1 MNGVVSI
8 RFKPCGKLYDFFVEN
23 IELRIGDL
31 VVVESD
37 FGLNIARVVHIY
49 GPEAAEGRELKRV
62 VRKATEFDLQQ
73 RQENKVI
80 ENEARI
86 YCNERIMAR
95 GLPMKLITT
104 ESTLDRKRIIFY
116 FSADG
121 RIDFRELVKDLAA
134 KFKTR
139 IEMRQI
145 GVRDESKL
153 IGGLGVCGRELC
165 CKTFLTSFEPIS
177 IRMAKK
183 QEMVLNV
190 GKLSGLCSRLMC
202 CLRYEYDGP
211 VSPEGG
217 QDDEVPLEDEVLQ
230 DSVESVKYAERKTQH
245 YDSTPEDEG
254 KINNVNQRDTFSQGT
269 LKRKKRVGFNRDTSG
284 AETLLAK
291 NLEADKTAP
300 HFVTDA
306 PQNGIVQGGLPA
318 CDSDRKDQPQRRR
331 RRRSRKR
338 RLNKE

>member
-1 MNGVVSI
+1 MTGVVSI
-8 RFKPCGKLYDFFVEN
+8 RFKQCGKMYDFSVDN
-23 IELRIGDL
+23 IELRAGDM

-37 FGLNIARVVHIY
+37 FGLNIARVVHLL
-49 GPEAAEGRELKRV
+49 GPEAAAGRELKRV
-62 VRKATEFDLQQ
+62 VRKANEEDLRQ
-73 RQENKVI
+73 REENKAL
-80 ENEARI
+80 EHEARL

-95 GLPMKLITT
+95 GLPMKLIST
-104 ESTLDRKRIIFY
+104 ESTLDKKRVVFY
-116 FSADG
+116 FTAEG

-211 VSPEGG
+211 NTGEAT
-217 QDDEVPLEDEVLQ
+217 QDEEITVPREPQTSDAQEPRQRL
-230 DSVESVKYAERKTQH
+230 ERKPHQREFKPRENAQPRRERAQQEPPKPQPVVAAAPAAPPV
-245 YDSTPEDEG
+245 PEVENDERAG
-254 KINNVNQRDTFSQGT
+254 EETVTAE
-269 LKRKKRVGFNRDTSG
+269 G
-284 AETLLAK
+284 AET
-291 NLEADKTAP
+291 TAP
-300 HFVTDA
+300 KAEGA
-306 PQNGIVQGGLPA
+306 PQ
-318 CDSDRKDQPQRRR
+318 DQQKRRR
-331 RRRSRKR
+331 RRHRRKR
-338 RLNKE
+338 RSKE

>member
-1 MNGVVSI
+1 MTGVVSI
-8 RFKPCGKLYDFFVEN
+8 RFKPCGKMYDFSVDG
-23 IELRIGDL
+23 IELRAGDL

-37 FGLNIARVVHIY
+37 FGLNIARVVHQY
-49 GPEAAEGRELKRV
+49 GPEAAAGRELKRV
-62 VRKATEFDLQQ
+62 VRKANEEDLKQ
-73 RQENKVI
+73 REDNKTL
-80 ENEARI
+80 EHEARL

-95 GLPMKLITT
+95 GLPMKLIAT
-104 ESTLDRKRIIFY
+104 ESTLDKKRIIFY
-116 FSADG
+116 FTAEG

-134 KFKTR
+134 RFKTR

-211 VSPEGG
+211 ASGAGVPDDEIALEKEPQMEPAEPRQRTERKPHQREFKPREAGQQRRERQQQPDQEPPKQQTPPIVEQPIAPPVPDIEPDEEFPEG
-217 QDDEVPLEDEVLQ
+217 EEPVPAESAAPDASSTPADGVLQ
-230 DSVESVKYAERKTQH
+230 GQ
-245 YDSTPEDEG
+245 
-254 KINNVNQRDTFSQGT
+254 Q
-269 LKRKKRVGFNRDTSG
+269 
-284 AETLLAK
+284 
-291 NLEADKTAP
+291 
-300 HFVTDA
+300 
-306 PQNGIVQGGLPA
+306 
-318 CDSDRKDQPQRRR
+318 QRRR
-331 RRRSRKR
+331 RRRPR
-338 RLNKE
+338 RRRRNKE

>member
-1 MNGVVSI
+1 MTGVVSI
-8 RFKPCGKLYDFFVEN
+8 RFKQCGKMYDFSVDS
-23 IELRIGDL
+23 IELRAGDL

-37 FGLNIARVVHIY
+37 FGLNIAKVVHLH
-49 GPEAAEGRELKRV
+49 GPEAAAGRDLKRV
-62 VRKATEFDLQQ
+62 VRKAGDDDLRQ
-73 RQENKVI
+73 REDNKTL
-80 ENEARI
+80 EHEARL

-95 GLPMKLITT
+95 GLPMKLIAT
-104 ESTLDRKRIIFY
+104 ESTLDKKRVIFY
-116 FSADG
+116 FTAEG

-211 VSPEGG
+211 DSGAVIQDEEISAEKEQQPSETSEPRQRIDRKPHQREFKPRDNAQQRREQPQPEQPKPQPPVAPVESAPVAMPEPEGDTG
-217 QDDEVPLEDEVLQ
+217 EDEFEGEEQAAPESTGTAATPAPTEGTPQ
-230 DSVESVKYAERKTQH
+230 DQ
-245 YDSTPEDEG
+245 
-254 KINNVNQRDTFSQGT
+254 
-269 LKRKKRVGFNRDTSG
+269 
-284 AETLLAK
+284 
-291 NLEADKTAP
+291 
-300 HFVTDA
+300 
-306 PQNGIVQGGLPA
+306 
-318 CDSDRKDQPQRRR
+318 QRRR
-331 RRRSRKR
+331 RRRHR
-338 RLNKE
+338 RRRRNKE